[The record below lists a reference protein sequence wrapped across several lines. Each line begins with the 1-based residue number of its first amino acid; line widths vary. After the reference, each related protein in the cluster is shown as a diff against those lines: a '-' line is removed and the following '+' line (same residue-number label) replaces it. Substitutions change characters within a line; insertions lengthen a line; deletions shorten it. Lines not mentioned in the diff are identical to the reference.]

1 MQNMSGMPS
10 SLPRSRTPGASPLI
24 QRGLPLAVIIIA
36 HVAFFFALQS
46 GLARQTPPPA
56 GQAKTVF
63 ASFITPEPPKPVEVP
78 KPKPEP
84 TPPKPKPVVKKKPKP
99 QPPPVI
105 KEPSEKAITTEAPK
119 PEPEPEPEPV
129 EPAEPVRQAVA
140 TAPTPPAASPAPPAP
155 AQPRLLSS
163 GIQYIKPPQLE
174 YPAIAR
180 RMREEGKVLLRV
192 LVNTSGRPEHA
203 EVQTSSGSSRLD
215 EAAKRAAM
223 RAVFKPHIENGRP
236 VAVYALIPINFQ
248 LDS

>member
-1 MQNMSGMPS
+1 MPS
-10 SLPRSRTPGASPLI
+10 SSPRAPSTGESPLL
-24 QRGLPLAVIIIA
+24 QRGLPLALIILA
-36 HVAFFFALQS
+36 HVAFFFVLQS

-56 GQAKTVF
+56 GEPKTVF

-78 KPKPEP
+78 KPEPKPE
-84 TPPKPKPVVKKKPKP
+84 PPKPKPVVKKKPKP

-119 PEPEPEPEPV
+119 PEPEPEPV

-140 TAPTPPAASPAPPAP
+140 TAPTPPAASPAPAAP

-163 GIQYIKPPQLE
+163 GIQYIKQPQLE

-180 RMREEGKVLLRV
+180 RMREEGKVVLRV
-192 LVNTSGRPEHA
+192 LVNTSGRPERA
-203 EVQTSSGSSRLD
+203 EIQTSSGSSRLD

>member
-1 MQNMSGMPS
+1 VP
-10 SLPRSRTPGASPLI
+10 
-24 QRGLPLAVIIIA
+24 
-36 HVAFFFALQS
+36 
-46 GLARQTPPPA
+46 
-56 GQAKTVF
+56 KTVF

-84 TPPKPKPVVKKKPKP
+84 TPPKPKPVVKKTPKP
-99 QPPPVI
+99 QPPVI

-119 PEPEPEPEPV
+119 PEPESV
-129 EPAEPVRQAVA
+129 EPAEPVPPPVA
-140 TAPTPPAASPAPPAP
+140 AAPTPPAASSAPPAP

-180 RMREEGKVLLRV
+180 RMREEGKVMLRV
-192 LVNTSGRPEHA
+192 LVNTDGRPERA